1 VEWHDARSGQPP
13 KLVQQLL
20 QVGGVPVDAS
30 SVAKVR
36 LVLSCDWDPVRGGVL
51 IPGQV
56 GTHLFLTVILA
67 WIFVMALRLGSVA
80 DGASAQRTQRV
91 R

>member
-1 VEWHDARSGQPP
+1 MLFV
-13 KLVQQLL
+13 
-20 QVGGVPVDAS
+20 VGF
-30 SVAKVR
+30 
-36 LVLSCDWDPVRGGVL
+36 L

-56 GTHLFLTVILA
+56 GTYIFLTVILA
-67 WIFVMALRLGSVA
+67 WMFVMALRLGSVA